1 MNKARRLAKALR
13 DSAYT
18 KPKKPQGPARQ
29 PPAPPAREIPLLGDD
44 T

>member
-1 MNKARRLAKALR
+1 MNKARRLAKMLR
-13 DSAYT
+13 DSAY

-29 PPAPPAREIPLLGDD
+29 PPAPPAREIPPLGDD

>member
-13 DSAYT
+13 DSAY
-18 KPKKPQGPARQ
+18 KLKKPQGPARQ
-29 PPAPPAREIPLLGDD
+29 PPAPPACEMPLLGDD